1 MSGRQSF
8 LPVLSAS
15 LCCLCLLI
23 VGTLAHGAIYYVSPS
38 GNDAASGNSTS
49 PFRTFAKSISML
61 NSGDT
66 LMVRSG
72 TYMDRLDLSP
82 LGENDRAIV
91 IRAEVPRKAIIQRGW
106 VSEDFCVGAESRVS
120 RINLVGLVTTGTEY
134 GFLFRNASNVT
145 LRNCEARAC
154 YRGLMASNGSNF
166 LMEDCDIRGNR
177 FGVLFGYQGTTG
189 VAGITIRRCRSINN
203 TDAEHLAN
211 TDGFLIEGNC
221 SRVLITDSIAKGSVD
236 SGFDIKPAYSRLERC
251 QALDNDVS
259 GFKFWQPSSLLAN
272 CVAAGNGIH
281 GVAIAGNGVRLWNCT
296 FANNGEGYSMQLE
309 APDNRTVVVRNCIFC
324 GNPIN
329 LTQPTMYNDNCNLY
343 WIAGKQVMIWR
354 GQTGLRISNM
364 ASGKK
369 PLGPRSI
376 VANPGFVAPGV
387 EDYRLSA
394 ASPALSKGI
403 WNPLYALDLFGN
415 RRLTNAVDLGAI
427 ASNITSAPAPPL
439 ALQAVAVP
447 TASGAVQ
454 LQVHASA
461 AATAEVLIR
470 NLAGR
475 IVGALSS
482 QALEPGQNTLL
493 WSGRST
499 QGTSAP
505 AGTYL
510 AEINGRT
517 ATGESVVCLVRLH
530 K

>member
-1 MSGRQSF
+1 
-8 LPVLSAS
+8 
-15 LCCLCLLI
+15 
-23 VGTLAHGAIYYVSPS
+23 
-38 GNDAASGNSTS
+38 
-49 PFRTFAKSISML
+49 
-61 NSGDT
+61 
-66 LMVRSG
+66 MVRSG
-72 TYMDRLDLSP
+72 TYTERLDLSP

-120 RINLVGLVTTGTEY
+120 KINLIGLVTTGTEY

-154 YRGLMASNGSNF
+154 YRGLTASNGSNF

-177 FGVLFGYQGTTG
+177 FGVLFGYEGTTG

-221 SRVLITDSIAKGSVD
+221 SRVLITDSLAKGNAD
-236 SGFDIKPAYSRLERC
+236 SGFDIKPTNSRVERC
-251 QALDNDVS
+251 QALDNYVS
-259 GFKFWQPSSLLAN
+259 GFKFWRSGSLLAN
-272 CVAAGNGIH
+272 CLAAGNGIH
-281 GVAIAGNGVRLWNCT
+281 GVVIGANGVRLWNCT
-296 FANNGEGYSMQLE
+296 FARNGEGYSMQLE
-309 APDNRTVVVRNCIFC
+309 APDNRTVLVRNCIFY
-324 GNPIN
+324 GNAIN
-329 LTQPTMYNDNCNLY
+329 LMQPTMYNDNCNLY
-343 WIAGKQVMIWR
+343 WVAGKQVMIWR
-354 GQTGLRISNM
+354 GQTGLRINKM
-364 ASGKK
+364 ASGRK

-376 VANPGFVAPGV
+376 VANPVFVAPGLD
-387 EDYRLSA
+387 DYRLSA
-394 ASPALSKGI
+394 TSPALSVGV

-415 RRLTNAVDLGAI
+415 RRLANAVDLGPI
-427 ASNITSAPAPPL
+427 AYNVASAPTPPL
-439 ALQAVAVP
+439 ALQAVAL
-447 TASGAVQ
+447 TTGSGAIQ

-470 NLAGR
+470 NVAGR
-475 IVGALSS
+475 IVGTLGS
-482 QALEPGQNTLL
+482 QPLQRGQNTLL
-493 WSGRST
+493 WSGRSLL
-499 QGTSAP
+499 GTSAP